1 MKAGRTTMSIKT
13 RRAAIVAAAILSVG
27 SIGVAQAPSQ
37 PERITVAYSDPARV
51 GKVEIDA
58 HGGSIT
64 IRGTNRKDVLITA
77 RERADSGAPGQR
89 TPEPLPPGFR
99 RLPRT
104 NGFDVEESENVVE
117 ISTSHMG
124 TGFDF
129 EIEVPGRTNL
139 DVSLIFGSDV
149 TIRDVEGEIEVNN
162 GTGGVTLTNVAGTIV
177 ADAHNAIKAVVTR
190 VTPDKP
196 MAFST
201 LTGDVDVTFPAAIR
215 ATFKLRSDG
224 GDVITNFDL
233 QMKPSNTPQSQSRQ
247 GKEPVRIEVNRSLIG
262 TVNGGGP
269 EIELRSVGG
278 RIYLRQGK

>member
-1 MKAGRTTMSIKT
+1 MKVFAT
-13 RRAAIVAAAILSVG
+13 RSAVMLVAAILCAGAPG
-27 SIGVAQAPSQ
+27 SAQAPPP
-37 PERITVAYSDPARV
+37 PERITLGFSDPNRV
-51 GKVEIDA
+51 GQVEIDA

-77 RERADSGAPGQR
+77 RERADSGARGQR

-104 NGFDVEESENVVE
+104 SGFDVEESDNQIE
-117 ISTSHMG
+117 ISTSHG
-124 TGFDF
+124 GGGHDFD
-129 EIEVPGRTNL
+129 IEVPARTNL
-139 DVSLIFGSDV
+139 EVSLVFGGDV
-149 TIRDVEGEIEVNN
+149 TIRDVEGDIEVNN
-162 GTGGVTLTNVAGTIV
+162 AGGTVTLTNVAGAVV
-177 ADAHNAIKAVVTR
+177 ADAVMGAIKAVITR
-190 VTPDKP
+190 AAPDKP

-201 LTGDVDVTFPAAIR
+201 LTGDIDVTFPAAIR

>member
-1 MKAGRTTMSIKT
+1 MSSPT
-13 RRAAIVAAAILSVG
+13 RSAAIVAAALLSAG
-27 SIGVAQAPSQ
+27 TIGVAQTPAQ
-37 PERITVAYSDPARV
+37 PERITVGLSDPARV

-58 HGGSIT
+58 SGGSIT

-77 RERADSGAPGQR
+77 RERVESGGRSQR
-89 TPEPLPPGFR
+89 APEPPPGFR

-104 NGFDVEESENVVE
+104 NGFDVEESDNVVE

-129 EIEVPGRTNL
+129 DIEVPARTDL
-139 DVSLIFGSDV
+139 DVSLMFGSDV

-162 GTGGVTLTNVAGTIV
+162 GTGGVTLTNVAGAIV

-201 LTGDVDVTFPAAIR
+201 LSGDVDVTFPAAIR

-224 GDVITNFDL
+224 GEILTNFDM
-233 QMKPSNTPQSQSRQ
+233 QVKQASTAQSQPRQ
-247 GKEPVRIEVNRSLIG
+247 GKEPFRVEVNRAQIG
-262 TVNGGGP
+262 AVNGGGP

-278 RIYLRQGK
+278 NIFLRQGK

>member
-1 MKAGRTTMSIKT
+1 MSIAT
-13 RRAAIVAAAILSVG
+13 RSAAVVAAAILSAG

-64 IRGTNRKDVLITA
+64 IRGTNRKDVMITA
-77 RERADSGAPGQR
+77 RERAESGGRNQR
-89 TPEPLPPGFR
+89 APEPPPPGFR

-117 ISTSHMG
+117 ISTSHMNA
-124 TGFDF
+124 GFDF
-129 EIEVPGRTNL
+129 EIEVPSHTNL
-139 DVSLIFGSDV
+139 EVSLIFGSDLN
-149 TIRDVEGEIEVNN
+149 IRDVEGEIEVDN
-162 GTGGVTLTNVAGTIV
+162 GTGSVILTNVAGAVV
-177 ADAHNAIKAVVTR
+177 ADAHNTIKAVITR
-190 VTPDKP
+190 ATPDKP

-224 GDVITNFDL
+224 GEILTNFDL
-233 QMKPSNTPQSQSRQ
+233 QMKQASTGQAQPRQ
-247 GKEPVRIEVNRSLIG
+247 AKEPFRIEVNRAQIG

-278 RIYLRQGK
+278 NIFLRQGK